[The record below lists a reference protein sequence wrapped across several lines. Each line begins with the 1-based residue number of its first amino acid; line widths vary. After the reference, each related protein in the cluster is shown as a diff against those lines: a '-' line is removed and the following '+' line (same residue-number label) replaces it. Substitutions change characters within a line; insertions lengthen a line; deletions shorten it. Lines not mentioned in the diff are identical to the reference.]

1 MLKFIMPEIRLRF
14 SGLVRAQ
21 RRAEEVLRHGLPPEE
36 IQPFQTWI
44 TGIVNQVETTC
55 HQYQSSPEDL
65 PAPSRRAYQ
74 FLKSLDTPDLS
85 ERLRRKVGKREI
97 ASNPRAKSKSE
108 GGTLRV
114 RNLIKITENLHE
126 SLLGTVQVMPPGGE
140 DIRQAAEPI
149 LANIRK
155 QVKKTEEIC
164 RESNSSPLALP
175 NPSLRAYQWLRFLSQ
190 DDHLIAHLKALQAV
204 GLQIETLRPKFPRR
218 LRSLTIDL
226 RFYNLTSLYHSQVKD
241 GHLLL
246 SANEG
251 FIKAPPAVMES
262 MLWAVL
268 LPKKR
273 QKAHLALVRNFA
285 DTPAFTSL
293 ARQVTAGP
301 PDMDDERSRGQYY
314 DLEASY
320 ERVNRRYFNRQLE
333 APRLVWG
340 KRPSHHKFGHY
351 QPATDTVLV
360 SRTLDNPNVPEYVL
374 DFIVYH
380 ELLHKQLGTRV
391 SGGRRYSHTPTF
403 KQAEQ
408 RFRKFEQAQAFL
420 KSLGEKVEF

>member
-1 MLKFIMPEIRLRF
+1 MPETRLRF

-44 TGIVNQVETTC
+44 TGIVNQVESTC

-74 FLKSLDTPDLS
+74 YLKSLDTPDLS
-85 ERLRRKVGKREI
+85 ERLRRKAGKRKT
-97 ASNPRAKSKSE
+97 ASKAQATSQSR
-108 GGTLRV
+108 GGTVRV
-114 RNLIKITENLHE
+114 RNLITITENLHA
-126 SLLGTVQVMPPGGE
+126 SLLGTVQAMPTSGE
-140 DIRQAAEPI
+140 DIRQAARLI
-149 LANIRK
+149 LASIRK

-175 NPSLRAYQWLRFLSQ
+175 DPSLRAYQWLRFLSEE
-190 DDHLIAHLKALQAV
+190 DHLIAHLKALQAV
-204 GLQIETLRPKFPRR
+204 NSQIETLRPKFPRR
-218 LRSLTIDL
+218 LNSLTIEI
-226 RFYNLTSLYHSQVKD
+226 RFYNMSSLYHSQVKD
-241 GHLLL
+241 GRLLL

-251 FIKAPPAVMES
+251 YIKAPPAVMES

-285 DTPAFTSL
+285 DASTFSTL
-293 ARQVTAGP
+293 AQQVTASP
-301 PDMDDERSRGQYY
+301 PNMNDERSRGHYY
-314 DLEASY
+314 DLEDIFN
-320 ERVNRRYFNRQLE
+320 RVNRRYFNSQLE

-340 KRPSHHKFGHY
+340 KRPSRHKFGHY

-360 SRTLDNPNVPEYVL
+360 SRTLDNPNVPRYVL
-374 DFIVYH
+374 DFIIYH

-391 SGGRRYSHTPTF
+391 SGGRRYSHTSAF

-408 RFRKFEQAQAFL
+408 RFRKFKEAQAFL
-420 KSLGEKVEF
+420 ERLEEKVEL